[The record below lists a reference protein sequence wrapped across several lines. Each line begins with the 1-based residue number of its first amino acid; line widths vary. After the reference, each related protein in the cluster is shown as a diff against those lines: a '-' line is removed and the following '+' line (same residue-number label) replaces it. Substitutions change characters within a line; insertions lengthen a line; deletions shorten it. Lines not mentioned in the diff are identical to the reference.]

1 MKLLGDRVL
10 LEPIEEKSG
19 IIQLLKP
26 LKKNFKKGKVLSI
39 GDSVDI
45 VKPGDIVSY
54 EDYGTSSVSWEGK
67 EAIFVEDHYLI
78 AIWIESSQ

>member
-19 IIQLLKP
+19 VIQLLKP
-26 LKKNFKKGKVLSI
+26 LRSDIKKGKVLSV

-54 EDYGTSSVSWEGK
+54 EGYGTSPITWEGK
-67 EAIFVEDHYLI
+67 EAIIVEDHYLI
-78 AIWIESSQ
+78 ATWIGSSQ